1 MKSIYKILAK
11 VKKSSL
17 LVVLCLLCSMAFI
30 GCDSDLKDGDWDPIQ
45 VTVNGSECK
54 SSIYK
59 VATAGGE
66 YKISSK
72 NYGAL
77 WLNIVRENGKI
88 VWHPAYD
95 DRALHLKAEW
105 YSAEFD
111 NIGNIVVTIQSKEES
126 AEPRS
131 LTFDV
136 ERGDAFGHITLLQE

>member
-17 LVVLCLLCSMAFI
+17 LVVLCLLCSMAFV
-30 GCDSDLKDGDWDPIQ
+30 GCDSKDGDWDPIQ
-45 VTVNGSECK
+45 ITVNGSKCK
-54 SSIYK
+54 SSTYK
-59 VATAGGE
+59 VAAAGGE

-77 WLNIVRENGKI
+77 WLNTVKENGKI
-88 VWHPAYD
+88 VWEPAYD
-95 DRALHLKAEW
+95 DRALHLTAEW

-111 NIGNIVVTIQSKEES
+111 DKGNIVVTIQSNEQSSES
-126 AEPRS
+126 RS